1 MRMDVAVREDAPAR
15 IDQLPLMLTVR
26 EVAQILRIG
35 RNEAYAAVA
44 DGSLPSVRIGRSI
57 RIPRNSLG
65 TLLGAARDASRPD
78 AGPASAEQ
86 RDRELAA
93 WGHEADIS

>member
-1 MRMDVAVREDAPAR
+1 MDVAVREDAPAR

-57 RIPRNSLG
+57 RIPRNSLAA
-65 TLLGAARDASRPD
+65 LLGTARDAPRSD
-78 AGPASAEQ
+78 ANGATSAE
-86 RDRELAA
+86 RDREPAA
-93 WGHEADIS
+93 WDHEAGIS